1 MAAVL
6 QGNEWI
12 YGGVLALVL
21 LPWFAAWWWVRR
33 SRRSTPL
40 PAEWSLTA
48 RPLFTADERAVYR
61 QLREALPHHTVLAK
75 LPLVRFCQP
84 LEAQKV
90 RYWYDLLGSIHVSF
104 VVCSANGRVLA
115 AVDLETDKASS
126 RRAALIKQNVL
137 SVCRIRHLKCRADQL
152 PSVAELQL
160 LVPHQGAVARSVPPA
175 AAHTL
180 TEARTTL
187 AHTVRARRAERSAL
201 WQDSTFSQDSF
212 FMQDSRM
219 DTNFGQS
226 DFPGL
231 NSVPPLQ
238 TPTRSRVSAER
249 ASALRRQVEEHE
261 DTTPGALQIGG
272 VVIDGLTPA
281 HNAGR

>member
-1 MAAVL
+1 MAVL

-12 YGGVLALVL
+12 LLSGALALGL
-21 LPWFAAWWWVRR
+21 LPWLLTWWWARR
-33 SRRSTPL
+33 KRRQKPL

-84 LEAQKV
+84 LDAQKV

-115 AVDLETDKASS
+115 AVDLETDKPTS
-126 RRAALIKQNVL
+126 RRTAQIKQNVL
-137 SVCRIRHLKCRADQL
+137 NACRIRHLKCRADQL

-160 LVPHQGAVARSVPPA
+160 LVPHQGAAARPAPPA

-180 TEARTTL
+180 SEARTTL

-201 WQDSTFSQDSF
+201 WQDSTFSHDSF
-212 FMQDSRM
+212 FVPDSRI
-219 DTNFGQS
+219 DTTFGQS
-226 DFPGL
+226 DFSGL
-231 NSVPPLQ
+231 SSVPP
-238 TPTRSRVSAER
+238 AY
-249 ASALRRQVEEHE
+249 ASARARAVARPAAPRREAP
-261 DTTPGALQIGG
+261 DTDDSQPGLQIGG
-272 VVIDGLTPA
+272 VVIDALAPA
-281 HNAGR
+281 HNPGR